1 MNGGN
6 YAIRCMVY
14 QLPSIDYAL
23 QESKL
28 NSMEQYMASIPQFS
42 KKTAGGER
50 IAKVVPPRNWLARLK
65 KITLAEL
72 KHKYLE

>member
-1 MNGGN
+1 LGGN
-6 YAIRCMVY
+6 YTIRCMIY
-14 QLPSIDYAL
+14 QLPSINYAMMET
-23 QESKL
+23 QA
-28 NSMEQYMASIPQFS
+28 NTMEQYLASIPQFS

-50 IAKVVPPRNWLARLK
+50 IAKVVPPKGWLERLK

>member
-1 MNGGN
+1 MNGGS
-6 YAIRCMVY
+6 YTIRIMIY
-14 QLPSIDYAL
+14 NLPSIDFAL
-23 QESKL
+23 MDSRL
-28 NSMEQYMASIPQFS
+28 NTMEQYMASIPQFS

-50 IAKVVPPRNWLARLK
+50 IAKVVPPKGWLERLK

>member
-6 YAIRCMVY
+6 YTLRVMIY
-14 QLPSIDYAL
+14 QLPSINYAMMET
-23 QESKL
+23 QA
-28 NSMEQYMASIPQFS
+28 NTMEQYLASIPAFS